1 MGFKTRDVI
10 QLIPGTDVHTIEAC
24 TAMDGT
30 WGMKK
35 EYFPI
40 SLQYAKR
47 VAHKMEAAQPETF
60 MTDCSLSALQIEE
73 ARGEKPLHPI
83 TILREA
89 YGLPDER

>member
-10 QLIPGTDVHTIEAC
+10 QLIPGADVHTIESC

-40 SLQYAKR
+40 SLRYAKR
-47 VAHKMEAAQPETF
+47 VAHKMEAAHPETF
-60 MTDCSLSALQIEE
+60 MTDCSLSALQLEE
-73 ARGEKPLHPI
+73 ARGEKPLHPV

-89 YGLPDER
+89 YGLADER